1 MSTVYQNINL
11 VTAEGIQYNTIYIV
25 RDDDEDEVFDGNGGY
40 IAPGLLD
47 YHIHGAGGF
56 TSDKETLEESL
67 IGMASFLNDRGIT
80 QFQLTTAYDLELLKM
95 MKALLA
101 RNNFLRE
108 HIVGIYIE
116 GPYINPVKIGGLP
129 PDSIHPCNI
138 NLLEEILSLN
148 IVTTMTVAPELPGSD
163 VIIKRLKEN
172 GVVVSYGHSN
182 VYYDE
187 VIKTDSMHITHLY
200 NAMQDLN
207 HKRTGLAAL
216 PFLSD
221 ATYELICD
229 TVHVDEA
236 MLELTIKT
244 LKCERMLLI
253 SDGMTPCGM
262 GKCETTYSGKKVY
275 CDGKAC
281 YYADT
286 NTLVGSEK
294 LISETGK
301 ELYDK
306 GLIGAFE
313 FFKIASFN
321 PRKRLSLSTVLKDNN
336 LVLFDKDLN
345 FVKCL

>member
-1 MSTVYQNINL
+1 MSTVYKNINL
-11 VTAEGIQYNTIYIV
+11 VKYEGIQYNTIFV
-25 RDDDEDEVFDGNGGY
+25 VEDDEEDEVIDGNGGY

-56 TSDKETLEESL
+56 TSDKETLEPSL
-67 IGMASFLNDRGIT
+67 MGMASFLNDRGIT

-95 MKALLA
+95 VKELLA
-101 RNNFLRE
+101 RNSFLRE
-108 HIVGIYIE
+108 HIVGVYIE
-116 GPYINPVKIGGLP
+116 GPFINPVKKGGLP
-129 PDSIHPCNI
+129 PSSIHPCDPD
-138 NLLEEILSLN
+138 LLDEILALN
-148 IVTTMTVAPELPGSD
+148 IVTTLTVAPELPGSD

-172 GVVVSYGHSN
+172 GVVGAYGHSN
-182 VYYDE
+182 AYYDE
-187 VIKTDSMHITHLY
+187 IIKTDDMHITHLY

-207 HKRTGLAAL
+207 HKHAGLAAL
-216 PFLSD
+216 PFLTD

-236 MLELTIKT
+236 MLKLTIKT
-244 LKCERMLLI
+244 LGCERVLLI

-262 GKCETTYSGKKVY
+262 GKCETIYSGKKVY

-281 YYADT
+281 YYADS

-306 GLIGAFE
+306 ALISDFD

-321 PRKRLSLSTVLKDNN
+321 PRKRLSLSTELKDNN